1 MFYIIIK
8 AYSKIKLIK
17 YVPNPIHE
25 CGTVWGPNPIME
37 ATEQIL
43 TYLPDGFDRKVIRS
57 K

>member
-43 TYLPDGFDRKVIRS
+43 TYLPDGFDRKVIG
-57 K
+57 